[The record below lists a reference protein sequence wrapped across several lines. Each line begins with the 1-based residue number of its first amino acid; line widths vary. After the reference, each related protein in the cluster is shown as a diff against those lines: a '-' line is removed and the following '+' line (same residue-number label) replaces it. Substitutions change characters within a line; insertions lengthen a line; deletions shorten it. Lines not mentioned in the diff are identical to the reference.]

1 MNAITDMSAAMPA
14 VSNAKSEVETLH
26 APGESLFGAAAP
38 AMVGQGWSVYPQHR
52 FDRTPSVVNG
62 RWLRWREDHDLANR
76 LPSPEALATWV
87 GHCARE
93 NVACVM
99 GPGSG
104 NAITVD
110 IDVPDADAVGSIVD
124 IADSI
129 LGYTPFRREGN
140 APKIALVYRAKD
152 GVRIASTS
160 RRLANRPGEMVEILG
175 AGKSLTM
182 HGVHHKTGR
191 YIKWLD
197 RSPLLAGPDAAPEVT
212 TEQVARFLEAVHA
225 SFPLE
230 KGVYGAAAM
239 AGPEI
244 VNSEAGIRVAKPLDG
259 EWGTDQHGRVV
270 DGREA
275 YLYAMCLASVRANV
289 ALLDGGEDGEAFT
302 ACVASAVAEFFENSA
317 DASGRWEPRRLLGE
331 AKVRVLRLV
340 TRHLSG
346 ERRIQP
352 LREARA
358 TKAAAPAAAPEAGRP
373 AIKLEAGEIGPAVD
387 ATEAALVASGR
398 GLYQRGGDIVRVGKT
413 PVMTA
418 SGREISTQ
426 RIFEV
431 GDNALLEQIARV
443 AVFTRFDARKGKEK
457 RVDPPMWL
465 AKSLRE
471 RKGHL
476 GLPVLAGVISA
487 PTLRPDGSIL
497 ATEGYDEATGLLL
510 DTRGTSFP
518 AVLENPSKEQAEGG
532 LALLRQLVSTFPF
545 VTGAHRSVALSCLL
559 TAPVRRSLRTVPM
572 HAYTAPA
579 PGSGKTTLVDLAAI
593 MATGRE
599 APVLAQGA
607 NDEEDEKRLGAT
619 LLGGDPII
627 NWDNCERPLGGPL
640 LNQLLTQTTVKPR
653 ILGRSEAPELPTTV
667 LVCGTGNNLILHG
680 DMGRRALLCSLDPG
694 VERPE
699 LREFSFDPIADAKE
713 KRGDYVAAALTVLRA
728 YIVAGRPAQR
738 APLLSFAEW
747 SGLVREALIWL
758 GEADP
763 CDTVEEVRALDP
775 KLDALSSVV
784 AQWRAVIGERRVTV
798 RDVIAA
804 ATEGGMNAMGRVD
817 FRHADLREALL
828 GVAGDGGAISSKR
841 LGKWLTAH
849 MGRRCHGLQLVRA
862 GIVSGIQTW
871 RLEGEGL
878 RQQEEGA
885 AEVVDFAQAQA
896 AARTDDVARRRAALE
911 AAAIERF
918 GDETKARVWISGRHP
933 AFARSPADMCAD
945 DNGLAACHR
954 LLETVPAAKPR

>member
-1 MNAITDMSAAMPA
+1 MDGMLMNPA
-14 VSNAKSEVETLH
+14 DAESLCGVETLY
-26 APGESLFGAAAP
+26 APGESIFGAAAP
-38 AMVGQGWSVYPQHR
+38 TLVELGWSVYPQDR
-52 FDRTPSVVNG
+52 YDRTPSKVNG
-62 RWLRWREDHDLANR
+62 KWLRWREDHDLANR
-76 LPSPEALATWV
+76 LPSPEAMATWL
-87 GHCARE
+87 GHCARD

-104 NAITVD
+104 NAIAVD
-110 IDVPDADAVGSIVD
+110 IDVPDDAAVGSIVD
-124 IADSI
+124 IADDI

-152 GVRIASTS
+152 GVRVASTS

-175 AGKSLTM
+175 AGKSLTVL
-182 HGVHHKTGR
+182 GVHHKTGC

-212 TEQVARFLEAVHA
+212 PEQVTRFFEAVHA
-225 SFPLE
+225 KFPLE
-230 KGVYGAAAM
+230 KGAQATATR
-239 AGPEI
+239 AGTEI
-244 VNSEAGIRVAKPLDG
+244 VDRGEGIRVAKPLDG
-259 EWGTDQHGRVV
+259 EWGTDQNGRVV
-270 DGREA
+270 DGRET
-275 YLYAMCLASVRANV
+275 YLFAMCLASVRANV
-289 ALLDGGEDGEAFT
+289 ALLEGGEDGAAFT
-302 ACVASAVAEFFENSA
+302 ARVASAVAELFENSA

-331 AKVRVLRLV
+331 AKIRVERLV

-352 LREARA
+352 LREAQA
-358 TKAAAPAAAPEAGRP
+358 AKAAAPAAGAAAGRP
-373 AIKLEAGEIGPAVD
+373 IIKLEAGEIGPAVD
-387 ATEAALVASGR
+387 ATEAALIASSQ
-398 GLYQRGGDIVRVGKT
+398 GLYQRGGDIVRVGET

-431 GDNALLEQIARV
+431 GDNALLEQVARV
-443 AVFTRFDARKGKEK
+443 AVFTRYDARKNEEK
-457 RVDPPMWL
+457 RVDPPMWV

-476 GLPVLAGVISA
+476 GLPILVGVTSS
-487 PTLRPDGSIL
+487 PTLRPDGSVL
-497 ATEGYDEATGLLL
+497 AAEGYDAATGLLL
-510 DTRGTSFP
+510 DTRGVAFP
-518 AVLENPSKEQAEGG
+518 TIPESPSKEQADAA
-532 LALLRQLVSTFPF
+532 LALLRNLVSTFPF
-545 VTGAHRSVALSCLL
+545 VANAHRSVALSCLL
-559 TAPVRRSLRTVPM
+559 TAVVRRSLRTAPM
-572 HAYTAPA
+572 HAFTAPT
-579 PGSGKTTLVDLAAI
+579 PGSGKSTLVDLAAI
-593 MATGRE
+593 LATGRE
-599 APVLAQGA
+599 APVIAQGA

-680 DMGRRALLCSLDPG
+680 DMGRRALLCTLDPG

-699 LREFSFDPIADAKE
+699 LRQFSFDPTADAKE
-713 KRGDYVAAALTVLRA
+713 KRGAYVAAALTVLRA
-728 YIVAGRPAQR
+728 YIVAGRPAKR

-763 CDTVEEVRALDP
+763 CDTIEEVRALDP

-784 AQWRAVIGERRVTV
+784 AQWRSVIGERRVTV
-798 RDVIAA
+798 RDVITA
-804 ATEGGMNAMGRVD
+804 ATEGGMNSMGRIE

-828 GVAGDGGAISSKR
+828 GVAGDGGAVSSKR

-849 MGRRCHGLQLVRA
+849 MGRRCHGSQLVRA

-871 RLEGEGL
+871 RLDGEGL
-878 RQQEEGA
+878 QQQEEGA

-896 AARTDDVARRRAALE
+896 AARTGDVSRRRAALE
-911 AAAIERF
+911 TAAIERF
-918 GDETKARVWISGRHP
+918 GNEEKARLWLSGRHP

-945 DNGLAACHR
+945 DHGLAACHR
-954 LLETVPAAKPR
+954 LLEMIPAAKPR